1 MFSLAG
7 RVAVVTGASSGLGA
21 QLAKAFSKQG
31 AKVVLLARRA
41 EKLKGVEEE
50 IRAAG
55 GDALSVQCDVTKL
68 ADVQNAVKATLAKY
82 GKVDILLNSAGSSKS
97 GKSSE
102 LSDEDWQFVI
112 DLNLTATFR
121 CSREFGR
128 EMLKNGYGRIIN
140 IASVH
145 GMTAVY
151 GLTPN
156 PSYVATKGAVVNLTK
171 ALGSEWAKS
180 GVTVNAIGPGYFPSE
195 LTGPA
200 LAAEPFQNY
209 IKTYC
214 PAGRL
219 GKDGELDAAAVFL
232 ASDEA
237 SYVTGITV
245 YVDGGWTAI

>member
-1 MFSLAG
+1 MFDLSN

-21 QLAKAFSKQG
+21 QLAKAFARQG
-31 AKVVLLARRA
+31 AKVALLARRA
-41 EKLKGVEEE
+41 EKLKGIESE
-50 IRAAG
+50 IKAAG
-55 GDALSVQCDVTKL
+55 GEAMSVQCDVTKL
-68 ADVQNAVKATLAKY
+68 ADVQNAVAAVLARF

-97 GKSSE
+97 GKTVE
-102 LSDEDWQFVI
+102 LTDEDWQAIV

-121 CSREFGR
+121 CSREFGK
-128 EMLKNGYGRIIN
+128 EMLKNGHGRIIN

-145 GMTAVY
+145 GKTGVPL
-151 GLTPN
+151 GPN
-156 PSYVATKGAVVNLTK
+156 ASYAATKGAVVNLTRTM
-171 ALGSEWAKS
+171 GTEWAKT

-195 LTGPA
+195 LTSGA
-200 LAAEPFQNY
+200 IGAESFQTY

>member
-1 MFSLAG
+1 MFNLAN
-7 RVAVVTGASSGLGA
+7 RVAVVTGASSGIGA
-21 QLAKAFSKQG
+21 QMAKAFARQG
-31 AKVVLLARRA
+31 AKVALLARRA
-41 EKLKGVEEE
+41 EKLKGVEDE

-55 GDALSVQCDVTKL
+55 GEALSVQCDVTKL
-68 ADVQNAVKATLAKY
+68 ADVQKAVAAVMGKF

-97 GKSSE
+97 GKSAE
-102 LSDEDWQFVI
+102 LSDEDWQQII

-121 CSREFGR
+121 CCREFGK

-140 IASVH
+140 IASIH
-145 GMTAVY
+145 GLTAVY

-156 PSYVATKGAVVNLTK
+156 ASYVATKGAVVNLTR
-171 ALGSEWAKS
+171 ALGAEWAKT

-200 LAAEPFQNY
+200 LASDYFQNH

-219 GKDGELDAAAVFL
+219 GKDGELDSAAVFL
-232 ASDEA
+232 AAEES
-237 SYVTGITV
+237 SYVTGITI